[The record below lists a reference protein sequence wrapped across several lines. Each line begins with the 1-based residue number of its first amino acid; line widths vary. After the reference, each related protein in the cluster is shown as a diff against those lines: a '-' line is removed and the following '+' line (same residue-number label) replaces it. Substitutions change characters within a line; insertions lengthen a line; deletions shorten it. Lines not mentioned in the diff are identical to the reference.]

1 LLFKLTSVVSYVW
14 SPIPRNTMRLER
26 SFVENEDDGKINWP
40 TNGAAMYVV
49 VNTDEPNIYGEY
61 PGYRIL
67 PGNNCKTIF

>member
-1 LLFKLTSVVSYVW
+1 
-14 SPIPRNTMRLER
+14 MRLER

-40 TNGAAMYVV
+40 TNSAAMYVV

-67 PGNNCKTIF
+67 PGNNFKTIF